1 MSLWDEI
8 HEQPDTVCRM
18 VDTNRSVAHEVASLI
33 GAADI
38 ASVVIAARGTSDN
51 AARYAQYVWGS
62 RHRLQVALATPSL
75 YTLYRRPPRLDG
87 AIVIGISQSGESPD
101 LVAVLQE
108 ARCQRRPTVAITNHP
123 DSPLAMT
130 ADVCFELGSGE
141 ERATAA
147 TKTYTS
153 QLAAVA
159 LIAAAMG
166 GDDAG
171 LSRVADDVTRVLAAG
186 EQIADAASRFSDDAS
201 AAVIGRGFNLSTA
214 FEWALKL
221 QELAGVCA
229 LPFSTADFLHGP
241 VALVADGLP
250 VLAVAPSGTPLR
262 GVHELL
268 EHLRRDYGAKLAVI
282 SDDAQTL
289 ALADAAIPIAPI
301 SEWLSPIPAVVAAQL
316 FTYYLTGFKGRD
328 PDSPQGITKVTRTT

>member
-8 HEQPDTVCRM
+8 HEQPDTVWR
-18 VDTNRSVAHEVASLI
+18 VIDANRSAAGEVAALI
-33 GAADI
+33 GAPDI

-62 RHRLQVALATPSL
+62 QHRLHVALATPSL

-87 AIVIGISQSGESPD
+87 AVVIGISQSGESPD
-101 LVAVLQE
+101 LVAVLRE

-123 DSPLAMT
+123 DAPLAMA
-130 ADVCFELGSGE
+130 ADVCFELQSGE

-153 QLAAVA
+153 QLAAIA

-171 LSRVADDVTRVLAAG
+171 LLRVAGDVARVLEAG
-186 EQIADAASRFSDDAS
+186 EQIAHAASQFSDDAS
-201 AAVIGRGFNLSTA
+201 AAVIGRGFNLATA

-229 LPFSTADFLHGP
+229 MPFSAADFLHGP
-241 VALVADGLP
+241 VALVAGGLP

-262 GVHELL
+262 SIHELL
-268 EHLRRDYGAKLAVI
+268 EHLRRNFGAKLAVI
-282 SDDAQTL
+282 SDDAQSL

-301 SEWLSPIPAVVAAQL
+301 PEWLSPIPAAVAAQL
-316 FTYYLTGFKGRD
+316 FTYYLTGFRGRD